1 MYNCNCGHE
10 GFPVEFGQDASGSM
24 GKPGCVRPLRIGPL
38 LPQARRTDQGFT
50 LLELLV
56 VMAIIALLGALIGPR
71 LFERLEGSKVVTAQT
86 QVRMLKTA
94 LDTMRLDIGRYPTAE
109 EGLELLVRA
118 PVDPKLR
125 ARWHGPYLEGAVPLD
140 PWDNPYQYNPSGRD
154 LNAISLYSFGPTGRP
169 GGEMVGFLPAS

>member
-1 MYNCNCGHE
+1 MYICDCVPE
-10 GFPVEFGQDASGSM
+10 SFPGKIGEDAGGSVDEPSGVSRR
-24 GKPGCVRPLRIGPL
+24 CVRSRP
-38 LPQARRTDQGFT
+38 PQARRTDQGFT

-56 VMAIIALLGALIGPR
+56 VLAIIALLGALIGPR
-71 LFERLEGSKVVTAQT
+71 LFERLEDSKLVAAQT

-109 EGLELLVRA
+109 EGLDLLVRA

-125 ARWHGPYLEGAVPLD
+125 LRWHGPYLEGEVPLD
-140 PWDNPYQYNPSGRD
+140 PWTNPYQYNPSGRD
-154 LNAISLYSFGPTGRP
+154 LNAITLYSYGPTGRP